1 LLAYHCGAFAD
12 IDGLSRLRED
22 PLKLVLIIAATTD
35 ADRLIDR
42 LVKRGFP
49 ATKVASS
56 GGFLRRGSATIL
68 SGIEDKDV
76 DEVID
81 MARQECRARKELVP
95 VQSLPVLGEIGA
107 ASEPLEVR
115 VGGAT
120 VFVLDVDRFER
131 F

>member
-1 LLAYHCGAFAD
+1 
-12 IDGLSRLRED
+12 
-22 PLKLVLIIAATTD
+22 
-35 ADRLIDR
+35 
-42 LVKRGFP
+42 VKRGLP
-49 ATKVASS
+49 ATKIASS

-68 SGIEDKDV
+68 SGVEDKDV
-76 DEVID
+76 DSVVD
-81 MARQECRARKELVP
+81 MTRQECRARKEFVP
-95 VQSLPVLGEIGA
+95 VQNLPVLGEIGA

>member
-1 LLAYHCGAFAD
+1 MGLPYDCRASGRNERRRRAD
-12 IDGLSRLRED
+12 R
-22 PLKLVLIIAATTD
+22 LKLVLIIAGTSD

-42 LVKRGFP
+42 LVKRGLP
-49 ATKVASS
+49 ATKIASS

-68 SGIEDKDV
+68 SGVEDNDV
-76 DEVID
+76 DAVIEF
-81 MARQECRARKELVP
+81 ARQECRARKELVP
-95 VQSLPVLGEIGA
+95 VQNLPVLGEIGS

-120 VFVLDVDRFER
+120 VFVMEVARFER